1 MTIALSVLSQ
11 RYDDVEPCFIVSGVF
26 YYNRI
31 DTQLYKKKEF
41 DAWMAAQTP
50 PLVFGANE
58 VGTLSAG
65 FLATH
70 DGIPPST
77 GAATPPAVPPVVV
90 PPVVT
95 GAPITLSVTK
105 APAATADDTGQVT
118 IAGGPADKG
127 YMINMVIKDAA
138 SAGDDVQNIPVAKGD
153 TAAQVAVKVDA
164 AIGDPNVTHAVAG
177 AVVTVTPKVGSTI
190 DKLTVSIT

>member
-65 FLATH
+65 YLATH
-70 DGIPPST
+70 IGIPPST
-77 GAATPPAVPPVVV
+77 GAVTPPVPPVVT
-90 PPVVT
+90 PPAVT
-95 GAPITLSVTK
+95 GAPITVAVSKT
-105 APAATADDTGQVT
+105 PSATADDTGQVT
-118 IAGGPADKG
+118 LGGGPADKG
-127 YMINMVIKDAA
+127 YMINMTIKDAA
-138 SAGDDVQNIPVAKGD
+138 SAGDDVQNVAIAMGD
-153 TAAQVAVKVDA
+153 TAAQAATKVDA
-164 AIGDPNVTHAVAG
+164 AIGDPNVTHAVVG
-177 AVVTVTPKVGSTI
+177 AVVTITPKVGSTI
-190 DKLTVSIT
+190 DKLIVSIT